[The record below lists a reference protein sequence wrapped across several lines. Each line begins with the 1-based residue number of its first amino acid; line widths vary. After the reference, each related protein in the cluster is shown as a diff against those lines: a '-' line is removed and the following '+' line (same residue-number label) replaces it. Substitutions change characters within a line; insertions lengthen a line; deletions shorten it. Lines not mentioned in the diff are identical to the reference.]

1 MQDRASP
8 TDEALAQTHARLL
21 RDESLQ
27 FDRVGFDRPDIQT
40 PAWAHW
46 IGDVLQFL
54 APVFQWVFWI
64 GLALLAA
71 LILFTIGRE
80 ILRMRAPP
88 ARPAKPKVVAE
99 AEWRPDARVARDLLA
114 DADALAA
121 QGLYAEAA
129 HLLLLRSVQD
139 IEQRQPRA
147 VRVSLTTREIAR
159 LKALPEAARPAF
171 DLIGRM
177 VERSLFGGAPVDAQD
192 FADCRQAYQAF
203 ALPEGWRA

>member
-8 TDEALAQTHARLL
+8 TDEALAKAHARLL
-21 RDESLQ
+21 EDGSLQ
-27 FDRVGFDRPDIQT
+27 FDRVGFERPDIK
-40 PAWAHW
+40 PPGWLHW
-46 IGDVLQFL
+46 IGDALHFI
-54 APVFQWVFWI
+54 APVLKWVFWI
-64 GLALLAA
+64 GLLIVAG
-71 LILFTIGRE
+71 LILYAIVRE
-80 ILRMRAPP
+80 VLRMRAPP
-88 ARPAKPKVVAE
+88 AKPKKPRIVAE
-99 AEWRPDARVARDLLA
+99 AQWRPEAQAARDLLA

-121 QGLYAEAA
+121 RGLYADAA

-159 LKALPEAARPAF
+159 LKALPDAARPAF

-177 VERSLFGGAPVDAQD
+177 VERSLFGGAPVGAQD
-192 FADCRQAYQAF
+192 FADCRKAYEAF

>member
-8 TDEALAQTHARLL
+8 TDEALAKAHARLL
-21 RDESLQ
+21 KDGSLQ
-27 FDRVGFDRPDIQT
+27 FDRVGFERPDIK
-40 PAWAHW
+40 PPGWLHW
-46 IGDVLQFL
+46 IGDALQFI
-54 APVFQWVFWI
+54 APVLKWVFWI
-64 GLALLAA
+64 GLLIVAG
-71 LILFTIGRE
+71 LILYAIVRE
-80 ILRMRAPP
+80 VLRMRAPP
-88 ARPAKPKVVAE
+88 AKPKKRRIVAE
-99 AEWRPDARVARDLLA
+99 AQWRPEAQAARDLLA

-121 QGLYAEAA
+121 RGLYADAA

-159 LKALPEAARPAF
+159 LKALPDAARPAF

-177 VERSLFGGAPVDAQD
+177 VERSLFGGAPVGAQD
-192 FADCRQAYQAF
+192 FADCRKAYEAF